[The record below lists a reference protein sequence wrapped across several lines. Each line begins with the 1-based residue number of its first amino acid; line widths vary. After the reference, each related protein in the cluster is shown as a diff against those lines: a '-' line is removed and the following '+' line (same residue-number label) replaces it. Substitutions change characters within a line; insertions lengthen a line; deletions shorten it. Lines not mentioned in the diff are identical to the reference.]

1 MARTTRMRE
10 LVVKILEEK
19 EEAHTRAIF
28 DELNARMKWGATM
41 NQLGNVLAK
50 DPRFQKVKRMERIG
64 NMNGNYSV
72 CVWKLKNESEV

>member
-19 EEAHTRAIF
+19 EEAHTRATF

-50 DPRFQKVKRMERIG
+50 DPRFQKVSTERIG
-64 NMNGNYSV
+64 NLRGSYSV